1 MSSSVNKVIL
11 IGNLTKDPEV
21 KTFEG
26 DSKACRFSVATNR
39 NWKDKDGEKKEE
51 VEFHNITAWG
61 KLAEIC
67 GEYLHK
73 GKKVYIE
80 GRLRTRTYEK
90 DGVKHYATEIVADNM
105 VMLSP
110 KGEGGGGGSERRQEA
125 PVNDDIN
132 PDDIPF

>member
-21 KTFEG
+21 KSFDG
-26 DSKACRFSVATNR
+26 DRKACRFSVATNR
-39 NWKDKDGEKKEE
+39 TWKDKDGEKKEE
-51 VEFHNITAWG
+51 VEFHNVTAWG

-67 GEYLHK
+67 GDYLHK

-90 DGVKHYATEIVADNM
+90 DGVKHYATEIVADDM
-105 VMLSP
+105 KMLTP
-110 KGEGGGGGSERRQEA
+110 KGEGGERSSRREEA
-125 PVNDDIN
+125 PTNDDIN